1 MGEKR
6 RQTKRKL
13 TANQQ
18 EWEYQI
24 KNLKRRIRAL
34 EKYAYV
40 DFDIPERPERVTKKD
55 IARIKGI
62 GRKQLLE
69 YAYDVDPFTNER
81 LPYVPPKPKRR
92 SRKAKSS
99 EELEPLPYP
108 SSSEPVSVTDVV
120 LTQVEWLISDFA
132 GNIKRPELVERT
144 RVELATV
151 LTERIEAEGR
161 DVIAAKLEK
170 AVAATDFVMVA
181 LMASNSEEA
190 HVNVSKFAHLLYGR
204 PMTGPELKHLMN
216 VDEEFESFEEP
227 T

>member
-1 MGEKR
+1 MGKKR

-24 KNLKRRIRAL
+24 KNLKRRIKAL

-55 IARIKGI
+55 IARIKGL

-92 SRKAKSS
+92 ARKAAS

-108 SSSEPVSVTDVV
+108 SSSEPVAIEDKVLSEVEFLIANYEGNPKYPALTERTRAQLASV
-120 LTQVEWLISDFA
+120 
-132 GNIKRPELVERT
+132 LVERIEEVG
-144 RVELATV
+144 RKAVSEALEREYNREGVVMAALSESKSNVAQELVNKFAKIV
-151 LTERIEAEGR
+151 YGRALTQQEAADINVFAEG
-161 DVIAAKLEK
+161 V
-170 AVAATDFVMVA
+170 
-181 LMASNSEEA
+181 
-190 HVNVSKFAHLLYGR
+190 
-204 PMTGPELKHLMN
+204 
-216 VDEEFESFEEP
+216 ESFELP
-227 T
+227 Q

>member
-1 MGEKR
+1 MGKKR
-6 RQTKRKL
+6 RETKRKL

-40 DFDIPERPERVTKKD
+40 DFAIPERPARVTKKD
-55 IARIKGI
+55 IARIKGL
-62 GRKQLLE
+62 RREQLLE

-81 LPYVPPKPKRR
+81 LPYVPPKPKR
-92 SRKAKSS
+92 SSHKAKPS

-120 LTQVEWLISDFA
+120 LTQVEWLISDFV

-170 AVAATDFVMVA
+170 AVAATDFVMIA

-204 PMTGPELKHLMN
+204 PMTGSELKHLMN
-216 VDEEFESFEEP
+216 VNEEFESFEEP